1 MVNGDI
7 QLVVNTASGGRAH
20 RDGVAIR
27 RGALELGIPYSAT
40 VPGALAVAEAIAAL
54 RRRKLSVR
62 PLQEWAGRQR
72 HDGDGALAE
81 KKAMGNGR

>member
-54 RRRKLSVR
+54 RRRRLSVR
-62 PLQEWAGRQR
+62 PLQEWAGRQAER
-72 HDGDGALAE
+72 QAVGDW
-81 KKAMGNGR
+81 R